1 MGYVVF
7 TYDFCGGGLMS
18 KSDGKFRDM
27 SLETE
32 KRDLLCVM
40 DYVAR
45 LKYVNSSKLILVGES
60 QGGVVSCMVAAER
73 SVDKLILLYPAL
85 CIPDDARKGK
95 MLFMQFNPE
104 NIEDTLKCKL
114 FRFSPD

>member
-1 MGYVVF
+1 
-7 TYDFCGGGLMS
+7 MS

>member
-1 MGYVVF
+1 MKKNYFSCKNGQFTIGGYEYRINKGNGIPVILSHGCMANQKRLKSYAEYSARLGYAVF

-27 SLETE
+27 SLDTE

-45 LKYVNSSKLILVGES
+45 LI
-60 QGGVVSCMVAAER
+60 
-73 SVDKLILLYPAL
+73 
-85 CIPDDARKGK
+85 
-95 MLFMQFNPE
+95 
-104 NIEDTLKCKL
+104 
-114 FRFSPD
+114 